1 MSGTAGVCTLVAERR
16 RAMTDQFPEH
26 GLPGA
31 AAVRPDVEA
40 DFPSV
45 VNDYAREAVTPALD
59 VLSLGGSVLDLAA
72 TLPTTLVKWAR
83 KDVKGRT
90 VKGSL
95 RHICHL
101 SRLNHLAT
109 ARFGHGIEILQP
121 AFSPGVAAS
130 AGTHDLD
137 MCVDLHI
144 PGVGWWEQQRFFRA
158 NGLGC
163 WYRHPP
169 AFGNHI
175 HGFTL
180 PPREGRDVSDDF
192 KMAGFKVGKYVDGGW
207 STEGRRI
214 TSSQIGDYYAHA
226 FGLSGKHTPNSDR
239 SWFPRDIAATVFDLD
254 AYLTAHLTALV

>member
-1 MSGTAGVCTLVAERR
+1 
-16 RAMTDQFPEH
+16 MTSQFPEH

-31 AAVRPDVEA
+31 AEARPAVDAVE
-40 DFPSV
+40 PTV
-45 VNDYAREAVTPALD
+45 LNTYALLSAAVAMPLD
-59 VLSLGGSVLDLAA
+59 VVSLGGSALDLAA
-72 TLPTTLVKWAR
+72 TLPTTIVKWTH

-101 SRLNHLAT
+101 SRLNALAT
-109 ARFGHGIEILQP
+109 AKLGHGIEIIQP
-121 AFSPGVAAS
+121 AFHTGVAAS

-137 MCVDLHI
+137 MCIDLHI
-144 PGVGWWEQQRFFRA
+144 PGVGWWDQQRFFRA

-180 PPREGRDVSDDF
+180 PPREGHDVSDDF

-207 STEGRRI
+207 STQGRKV
-214 TSSQIGDYYAHA
+214 TSSQIEDYYHHA
-226 FGLSGKHTPNSDR
+226 FGLAGKHTPNSDR
-239 SWFPRDIAATVFDLD
+239 SWFPPDIPATIFDLD
-254 AYLTAHLTALV
+254 AFITAHSALV